1 MILSGKDK
9 KEILEKLEPLDG
21 IKTALVALNKT
32 LADMNCTMK
41 AMNAKLDK
49 PDAIDAKL
57 DRLLP
62 GKMNQQ
68 LHPEPFS
75 SAATHGCA

>member
-32 LADMNCTMK
+32 LAGMNLTMN
-41 AMNAKLDK
+41 AMNAKPDK
-49 PDAIDAKL
+49 LDAIDAKL
-57 DRLLP
+57 DQLLS
-62 GKMNQQ
+62 GK
-68 LHPEPFS
+68 
-75 SAATHGCA
+75 TDK